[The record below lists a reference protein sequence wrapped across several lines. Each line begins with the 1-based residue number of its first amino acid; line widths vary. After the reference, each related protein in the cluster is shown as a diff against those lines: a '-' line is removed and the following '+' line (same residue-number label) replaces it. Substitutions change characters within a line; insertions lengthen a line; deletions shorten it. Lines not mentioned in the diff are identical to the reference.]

1 MFEKLEIV
9 RMAQS
14 MARYASERQ
23 QLVARNIAN
32 ADTPGFEA
40 KDLPDFATS
49 YASSSN
55 MRHTRAGH
63 ISGAIDHMS
72 ATPIMVGG
80 SGSPNGNTVSLEGEM
95 VKAVDIKQQHD
106 MALAIYRNT
115 SNVLRSALGQG
126 K

>member
-49 YASSSN
+49 YASSST

-63 ISGAIDHMS
+63 ISGAVDQMS
-72 ATPIMVGG
+72 ATPISVGG
-80 SGSPNGNTVSLEGEM
+80 GGSPNGNTVSLENEM